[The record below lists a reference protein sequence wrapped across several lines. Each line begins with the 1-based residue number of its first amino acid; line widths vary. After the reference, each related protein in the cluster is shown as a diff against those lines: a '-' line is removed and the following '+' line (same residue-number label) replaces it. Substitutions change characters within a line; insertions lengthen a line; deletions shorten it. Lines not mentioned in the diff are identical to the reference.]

1 MDEMEEKLIGST
13 NSSVDSGLDNDY
25 LSDNNSSSSNGE
37 PSHQVCVLNSVV
49 NVKKQTLDSKHVCVL
64 NCYNI
69 SGKGIVNIS
78 SRTFQ
83 YLTHCVTELNLSSNK
98 IESLPETIS
107 LLENLEKLNLSHN
120 NIKSIP
126 ESWKRLCRLKELI
139 LSYNVL
145 QDTPKC
151 LETGMNR
158 LVYIDLSHNKISKFL
173 KSPKCSY
180 CLQYLNLSN
189 NCFLSIPLWLFTE
202 QCRSLEE
209 LDMSFNFCFDLKT
222 VSLRIPSL
230 GHLRTSVM
238 KNLKKLSICNTGST
252 MHMISY
258 LSQFESLESYD
269 MSNKTAIGGS
279 RESTL
284 NNFWD
289 LPMEVFYNPKTVV
302 ELNLSNVRLGGLPDD
317 ICKLERLKVLDVSKN
332 HISYLPDS
340 FSSLKSLEELNI
352 SGCILAYLPENFN
365 QLSTLK
371 KLLLNDNKVSSR
383 ICLHLKGVH
392 MF

>member
-1 MDEMEEKLIGST
+1 MDEIEEKLIGST

-37 PSHQVCVLNSVV
+37 SSHQVCVLNGVV
-49 NVKKQTLDSKHVCVL
+49 NVKKKTLERDSKHLCVL

-78 SRTFQ
+78 PRTFQ
-83 YLTHCVTELNLSSNK
+83 YLTHCVTELNLSKNK
-98 IESLPETIS
+98 IQSLPETIC
-107 LLENLEKLNLSHN
+107 LLENLEKLNLSCN
-120 NIKSIP
+120 DIKSIP
-126 ESWKRLCRLKELI
+126 ESWKTLCRLKVLI

-145 QDTPKC
+145 QETPKC

-158 LVYIDLSHNKISKFL
+158 LMHIDLSHNKITKFL
-173 KSPKCSY
+173 KPPKCSY

-189 NCFLSIPLWLFTE
+189 NCFLSVPLWLFTE

-252 MHMISY
+252 MQNISY

-269 MSNKTAIGGS
+269 MSNKSAMVGS
-279 RESTL
+279 RENTF

-289 LPMEVFYNPKTVV
+289 LPIEFFYNPKTVV
-302 ELNLSNVRLGGLPDD
+302 ELYLSDVSLGGLPDD
-317 ICKLERLKVLDVSKN
+317 INKLESLKVLDVSKN

-352 SGCILAYLPENFN
+352 SGCILAYLPANFN

-371 KLLLNDNKVSSR
+371 KLLVNDNKVS
-383 ICLHLKGVH
+383 
-392 MF
+392 

>member
-1 MDEMEEKLIGST
+1 MDEIEEKLIGST

-37 PSHQVCVLNSVV
+37 SSHPVCVLNGVV
-49 NVKKQTLDSKHVCVL
+49 NVKKQTLERDSKHLCVL

-78 SRTFQ
+78 PRTFQ
-83 YLTHCVTELNLSSNK
+83 YLTHCVTELNLSKNK
-98 IESLPETIS
+98 IQSLPETIC
-107 LLENLEKLNLSHN
+107 LLENLEKLNLSCN
-120 NIKSIP
+120 DIKSIP
-126 ESWKRLCRLKELI
+126 ESWTLCRLKVLI

-145 QDTPKC
+145 QETPKC

-158 LVYIDLSHNKISKFL
+158 LMHIDLSHNKIAKFL
-173 KSPKCSY
+173 KPPKCSY

-189 NCFLSIPLWLFTE
+189 NCFSSVPLWLFTE

-252 MHMISY
+252 MQNISY

-269 MSNKTAIGGS
+269 MSNKSAMVGS
-279 RESTL
+279 RENTF

-289 LPMEVFYNPKTVV
+289 LPIEFFYNPKTVV
-302 ELNLSNVRLGGLPDD
+302 ELYISDVSLGGLPDG
-317 ICKLERLKVLDVSKN
+317 INKLESLKVLDVSKN

-352 SGCILAYLPENFN
+352 SGCILAYLPANFN

-371 KLLLNDNKVSSR
+371 KLLLNDNKVS
-383 ICLHLKGVH
+383 
-392 MF
+392 

>member
-1 MDEMEEKLIGST
+1 MDEIDEKLIGST

-25 LSDNNSSSSNGE
+25 LSDNNSSASNGE
-37 PSHQVCVLNSVV
+37 PFQQMCVLNVIV
-49 NVKKQTLDSKHVCVL
+49 NGKKQKSERDSKHLCVL
-64 NCYNI
+64 NCYNV

-78 SRTFQ
+78 PRTFQ
-83 YLTHCVTELNLSSNK
+83 YLTYCVTELNLSSNK
-98 IESLPETIS
+98 IESLPETIC
-107 LLENLEKLNLSHN
+107 LLENLEILNLSSNHM
-120 NIKSIP
+120 KSIP
-126 ESWKRLCRLKELI
+126 ESWKTLCRLKVLI

-158 LVYIDLSHNKISKFL
+158 LMYIDLSHNKISTFSKP
-173 KSPKCSY
+173 PKCSY
-180 CLQYLNLSN
+180 LLQYLNLSN
-189 NCFLSIPLWLFTE
+189 NCFLSIPLWLFTG

-222 VSLRIPSL
+222 VSLKIPTL

-238 KNLKKLSICNTGST
+238 KNLKKLRICNTGST
-252 MHMISY
+252 IQMISY

-269 MSNKTAIGGS
+269 MSNKTAIAGS
-279 RESTL
+279 RGNTC
-284 NNFWD
+284 NNYWD
-289 LPMEVFYNPKTVV
+289 LPIEIFYNPKTVV
-302 ELNLSNVRLGGLPDD
+302 ELYLSNVSLGGLPDA
-317 ICKLERLKVLDVSKN
+317 ISKLESLKVLDVSKN

-352 SGCILAYLPENFN
+352 SGCTLAYLPENFN

-371 KLLLNDNKVSSR
+371 KLLLNDNKVS
-383 ICLHLKGVH
+383 
-392 MF
+392 